1 MNVNIDFNDHNLED
15 NPINHQ
21 QQSLDHGQSS
31 TQKENT
37 TSYYDSEYGTESK
50 TDTLSKS

>member
-1 MNVNIDFNDHNLED
+1 MNVNIVYNDHNLED

-21 QQSLDHGQSS
+21 QQNFDHSQSS
-31 TQKENT
+31 TQKENM
-37 TSYYDSEYGTESK
+37 TSYYDSENGTESK